1 MKHTSG
7 DLGIF
12 WPSMLGQA
20 IVKDPRFNSG
30 FNQQVIADLY
40 QRYQAG
46 EFKSTPP
53 FICAFEKFLPA
64 DFYIRFGDSPNE
76 SDLTKCKNHPR
87 PVLILSPTVYS
98 GRTKQKLQSLVH
110 TVGPEYYSAYY
121 EHYNIEFDQVI
132 PDKDFTCLISR
143 MDPIRQSWLY
153 LLVRRQLFDKGY
165 VSFNMD
171 TSRLN
176 EFADL
181 DPMQVFEEQY
191 KKYLL
196 EFTPEHNYVRDL
208 VPYKNFP
215 ADIDLDQLLMQSRFN
230 IVLETYFVDNE
241 ELTFTEKTI
250 RSLRLP
256 RPWILF
262 SSKHA
267 VKQLR
272 AWGFDTLDDL
282 VDHSYDNIDNN
293 IVRQS
298 AVLDAA
304 EKLCNFDVVQHWT
317 RLQQASAHNLQ
328 LLQSWKNNVGA
339 AGLRDCAAALDKI
352 HALYGSK

>member
-7 DLGIF
+7 NPGRL
-12 WPSMLGQA
+12 WSASLGQSIA
-20 IVKDPRFNSG
+20 NDSRFNSG
-30 FNQQVIADLY
+30 FTQQVRAELF
-40 QRYQAG
+40 QKFQAG
-46 EFKSTPP
+46 EYNSTAP

-64 DFYIRFGDSPNE
+64 DFYITFGDTPSE
-76 SDLTKCKNHPR
+76 SDLTKCKNHRR
-87 PVLILSPTVYS
+87 PALILSPTVYS
-98 GRTKQKLQSLVH
+98 GETKHKLQSLVH
-110 TVGPEYYSAYY
+110 TVGPEYHSAYY
-121 EHYNIEFDQVI
+121 EHYNIEFDQVT

-153 LLVRRQLFDKGY
+153 LLIRRQLFDKGY

-171 TSRLN
+171 TSRLT
-176 EFADL
+176 EFAGL
-181 DPMQVFEEQY
+181 APKQVFEEQY

-196 EFTPEHNYVRDL
+196 EFTPEHNHVQNL
-208 VPYKNFP
+208 IPYKNFP
-215 ADIDLDQLLMQSRFN
+215 ANIDLDQLLMQSRFN
-230 IVLETYFVDNE
+230 IVLETYFVNND

-256 RPWILF
+256 RPWVLF
-262 SSKHA
+262 SSQHA

-282 VDHSYDNIDNN
+282 VDHSYDDIDNN

-317 RLQQASAHNLQ
+317 RLQQASVHNLQ
-328 LLQSWKNNVGA
+328 LLQTWKNNMGA

-352 HALYGSK
+352 HTLYGSN

>member
-7 DLGIF
+7 ALPEL
-12 WPSMLGQA
+12 WPRQLANA
-20 IVKDPRFNSG
+20 IIKDPRFNAG
-30 FNQQVIADLY
+30 FTQQVRAEMVQKYWDGAY
-40 QRYQAG
+40 RQDG
-46 EFKSTPP
+46 P
-53 FICAFEKFLPA
+53 FVCGFEKFVPA
-64 DFYIRFGDSPNE
+64 DFYIMFGDSPGE
-76 SDLTKCKNHPR
+76 SEFIKCKNHRR
-87 PVLILSPTVYS
+87 PALILSPTVYS
-98 GRTKQKLQSLVH
+98 EQAKIRLESQVH
-110 TVGPEYYSAYY
+110 TVGPEYYSAYF
-121 EHYNIEFDQVI
+121 EHYDIEFDQVV
-132 PDKDFTCLISR
+132 PDKNFTCLISR

-153 LLVRRQLFDKGY
+153 LLIRRQLFDKGY

-171 TSRLN
+171 TSRLY

-181 DPMQVFEEQY
+181 DPVQVFEEQY

-196 EFTPEHNYVRDL
+196 EFTPEHSYIKHL

-215 ADIDLDQLLMQSRFN
+215 VDIDLDQLLMQSRFN
-230 IVLETYFVDNE
+230 IVLETYFVNND

-256 RPWILF
+256 RPWLLF
-262 SSKHA
+262 SSRHA

-304 EKLCNFDVVQHWT
+304 EKLCKFDVAQHWP
-317 RLQQASAHNLQ
+317 RLQQASVHNLQ
-328 LLQSWKNNVGA
+328 LLRSWKHNIES
-339 AGLRDCAAALDKI
+339 AGLRDCALVLDKI
-352 HALYGSK
+352 HALYGGN